1 VAVVA
6 VESVALGSVAVE
18 SDAVEEADEEAE
30 AVAKL
35 LAVVDVLV
43 PYAFAALQ

>member
-1 VAVVA
+1 V
-6 VESVALGSVAVE
+6 
-18 SDAVEEADEEAE
+18 SDAVEEAEDEAE

-35 LAVVDVLV
+35 LAVLEVLV

>member
-1 VAVVA
+1 MAVA
-6 VESVALGSVAVE
+6 VESDSVE
-18 SDAVEEADEEAE
+18 SDAVEEADEEDEEAE